1 MPANVRIIRDRVRS
15 VQSIKKITRAQELI
29 AASRIVKS
37 RQRVD
42 AARPYTEEI
51 TRVLT
56 ALATNASNLT
66 HPLLVPREQVRRA
79 GVLVV
84 TSDRGFAGGYN
95 ANVLRKAEQLFSRL
109 REDNVEPVLF
119 VMGRKGIAYFRFR
132 ERPIAAQWA
141 GFSEQPRFENARI
154 AGETLIAAFTAGGES
169 TVDASEL
176 ANVPNGV
183 PGIDQL
189 HIVSTEFHSM
199 VSQTPAAKI
208 VAPLQVEYVEEGAEH
223 KLLPE
228 YEFEPEADE
237 LLSAILPKYVNTRI
251 FAALLEA
258 AASESAAR
266 QQAMKSATDNA
277 EDLIKN
283 LSREANQARQAQI
296 TQEISEIVG
305 GANALAAAGSED

>member
-1 MPANVRIIRDRVRS
+1 M
-15 VQSIKKITRAQELI
+15 
-29 AASRIVKS
+29 
-37 RQRVD
+37 
-42 AARPYTEEI
+42 
-51 TRVLT
+51 
-56 ALATNASNLT
+56 
-66 HPLLVPREQVRRA
+66 
-79 GVLVV
+79 
-84 TSDRGFAGGYN
+84 
-95 ANVLRKAEQLFSRL
+95 
-109 REDNVEPVLF
+109 
-119 VMGRKGIAYFRFR
+119 
-132 ERPIAAQWA
+132 
-141 GFSEQPRFENARI
+141 
-154 AGETLIAAFTAGGES
+154 
-169 TVDASEL
+169 DASEL

>member
-1 MPANVRIIRDRVRS
+1 MPANVRVIRDRVRS

-29 AASRIVKS
+29 AASRIVKA
-37 RQRVD
+37 RQRVE
-42 AARPYTEEI
+42 AALPYTREI

-56 ALATNASNLT
+56 ALATNASNLS
-66 HPLLVPREQVRRA
+66 HPLLVPRERVRRA

-95 ANVLRKAEQLFSRL
+95 ANVIRTAERLISRL
-109 REDNVEPVLF
+109 RDEGVEPVLF
-119 VMGRKGIAYFRFR
+119 VIGRKGRAYYTFRNR
-132 ERPIAAQWA
+132 EIAAVWT
-141 GFSEQPRFENARI
+141 GFSERPGFENAQA
-154 AGETLIAAFTAGGES
+154 AGEALIAAFNAGG
-169 TVDASEL
+169 DAVVPAAEL
-176 ANVPNGV
+176 GNASNDI

-189 HIVSTEFHSM
+189 HVVSTEFNSM
-199 VSQTPAAKI
+199 VSQTPAARI
-208 VAPLQVEYVEEGAEH
+208 VAPMEVEYAEGDGER
-223 KLLPE
+223 KLLAD

-237 LLSAILPKYVNTRI
+237 LLAAILPKYVNTRI
-251 FAALLEA
+251 FAALLSA

-277 EDLIKN
+277 EELTKS

-305 GANALAAAGSED
+305 GANALAASGSED